1 MKKIIIVGLLP
12 LLFAGCTSSDI
23 KMIKLQADID
33 KLQEQV
39 AELHETVGIVSAD
52 DTAHAIQSDTSR
64 ISLNKEQ
71 LAIEH
76 VEYCLKMYL
85 PDLKHE
91 NARVVKKNDGTYD
104 VIVDTYD
111 DVYKRMEP
119 TYYNVAVG
127 GRRHV

>member
-76 VEYCLKMYL
+76 VSHLSSLISHLSSLIPHHLISSPPSCSRLS
-85 PDLKHE
+85 H
-91 NARVVKKNDGTYD
+91 RW
-104 VIVDTYD
+104 
-111 DVYKRMEP
+111 
-119 TYYNVAVG
+119 
-127 GRRHV
+127 